1 MHVTCHFSAL
11 LFNMSVWYVFTCL
24 LSFIMGGVWK
34 WRRKRFLILLYF
46 IIMASVLGMQ
56 VYGMHLLDGVG
67 LIELLACRNE

>member
-1 MHVTCHFSAL
+1 MVCVYL
-11 LFNMSVWYVFTCL
+11 LAVIYYGGGGGG
-24 LSFIMGGVWK
+24 GGVGSGGE
-34 WRRKRFLILLYF
+34 RFLILLYF